1 MLDIQRNDYDII
13 EVEIGNEPKFQEP
26 CMHGH
31 MHTILLYLRG
41 LRIKY
46 IRDQYNHESENY
58 NKSRNSIAM
67 G

>member
-46 IRDQYNHESENY
+46 TR
-58 NKSRNSIAM
+58 SI
-67 G
+67 